1 MPYKRLS
8 RFSRHLASPKFW
20 VFGNKLEFFNTHGIL
35 QQLWTLNVQG
45 AIISE
50 MKSLAFIVLALL
62 IATSASAMITD
73 PTCGGVLHGI
83 ATDSANVPVSGIQ
96 VVLEPIGVDL
106 GYVLPRTVTN
116 NFGEYWFDHVC
127 AGRFTV
133 VVDDEAA
140 GYPPS
145 FWSYFLDNVQE
156 VQLTAEDL
164 QFELPVIVPEKAA
177 SVTIIARDRRTEA
190 AIHVFEIRLST
201 SKASRITVNHDSSE
215 PLLLPAN
222 IDIWCRLIAHGYR
235 QWPDKRTMK
244 HFRLAPS
251 DHTALDVEL
260 EPSQ

>member
-1 MPYKRLS
+1 MS
-8 RFSRHLASPKFW
+8 EIA
-20 VFGNKLEFFNTHGIL
+20 IL
-35 QQLWTLNVQG
+35 QQLWTLNSRG

-50 MKSLAFIVLALL
+50 MKSLAFIGLALV

-73 PTCGGVLHGI
+73 PACGGVLHGI
-83 ATDSANVPVSGIQ
+83 ATDSANVAVSGIQ

-106 GYVLPRTVTN
+106 DYVLPRAVTN

-127 AGRFTV
+127 AGRFAV

-145 FWSYFLDNVQE
+145 FWSYFSDNVQE
-156 VQLTAEDL
+156 VQMTAEDL
-164 QFELPVIVPEKAA
+164 HVELPVIVPEKAA
-177 SVTIIARDRRTEA
+177 SVTIVARDRRTKA

-201 SKASRITVNHDSSE
+201 SKASRITVNHDSRE

-222 IDIWCRLIAHGYR
+222 IDTWCRLVAHGYR
-235 QWPDKRTMK
+235 QWPEKRTAI

-251 DHTALDVEL
+251 DHTTLNVEL
-260 EPSQ
+260 EPSR